1 MIKKCYRVGIDIIN
15 RFRNK
20 ITDSWEFSLV
30 LVVGQACNL
39 KCINCGNFCP
49 MSLPETKR
57 YDVQSI
63 IESLDILL
71 HNSHRISYL
80 QIQGGEP
87 FVYSDLVKL
96 MAWLKGQKRIETIEF
111 ATNGMVIPSD
121 DVLDTIKRD
130 NRIGVRISDYN
141 ISDTAKQLKVIL
153 DEMKIRNSYYEFAGN
168 TGKWIDLGG
177 VDMMP
182 VNDEEANMHFKT
194 CAFNTCL
201 TLENGELTYC
211 SRAANAYKLQNFVRD
226 ASDYL
231 RVEDSEDF
239 ATRLKEFVR
248 NPHPMEAC
256 RYCNGTAKGEIIA
269 PAIQP

>member
-1 MIKKCYRVGIDIIN
+1 
-15 RFRNK
+15 
-20 ITDSWEFSLV
+20 
-30 LVVGQACNL
+30 
-39 KCINCGNFCP
+39 
-49 MSLPETKR
+49 
-57 YDVQSI
+57 
-63 IESLDILL
+63 
-71 HNSHRISYL
+71 
-80 QIQGGEP
+80 
-87 FVYSDLVKL
+87 
-96 MAWLKGQKRIETIEF
+96 MAWLKGQKRIGTIDF

-153 DEMKIRNSYYEFAGN
+153 DEMKIRNFYYEFADN

-177 VDMMP
+177 VNMMP
-182 VNDEEANMHFKT
+182 VNDEEANIHFKT

-211 SRAANAYKLQNFVRD
+211 SRAANSYKLQNFVRNV
-226 ASDYL
+226 SDYL

-248 NPHPMEAC
+248 NPHAMEAC

-269 PAIQP
+269 PAIQPEYGGRKNI